1 MKVEA
6 PRRAVTMDEV
16 RAHREAI
23 KRLGERNIRVFGSVA
38 RGEATPGSDLDLLV
52 DVERGHGYFDM
63 AGFALGVEDE
73 LGVMTQVATLRGL
86 KLPIRDRVL
95 RRGRRP
101 GWGCPAFGRP
111 PRAAADGVR
120 MQAQFADRPA
130 TNCRR
135 PACADLIRRCF
146 SLAAARRPPRPA

>member
-16 RAHREAI
+16 RAHRDAI
-23 KRLGERNIRVFGSVA
+23 TRLGERFGVRNIRVFGSVA
-38 RGEATPGSDLDLLV
+38 RGEATPDSDLDLLV

-63 AGFALGVEDE
+63 AGFALAVEDE

-95 RRGRRP
+95 RE
-101 GWGCPAFGRP
+101 AF
-111 PRAAADGVR
+111 A
-120 MQAQFADRPA
+120 
-130 TNCRR
+130 
-135 PACADLIRRCF
+135 L
-146 SLAAARRPPRPA
+146 